1 MLGDECAT
9 WLSGPV
15 IAMDTPVKT
24 LTAPLLTVVIPT
36 FNERDNVAEL
46 VRRVEH
52 ALAGRS
58 WEIVFVDDNSPD
70 ATTDAVRALA
80 QHDPR
85 VRCMRRIG
93 RRGLA
98 SACIEGML
106 ASSAPFVACMDAD
119 LQHDPALLP
128 RMLDALSGGTADLA
142 IASRYI
148 EGGSTGAW
156 QRERLAMSRFA
167 TRLANAVTR
176 QNLSDPMSGY
186 FMMRRE
192 RFDALAPQ
200 LSSLGFKIL
209 LDVVAS
215 AKPPLRVV
223 ELPLVFGARHSGASK
238 LTTNVAWEFVL
249 LLADK
254 AIGRFIPVRFLSFA
268 LVGGLGV
275 GVHFAVL
282 TSLLAWGGWRFLPA
296 QAAATG
302 IAMVFNY
309 ALNNLLTYVDRPRR
323 GWQWLG
329 GLVSFS
335 LICSIGAIA
344 NVGVSSY
351 LFERDSRWQLAAL
364 AGILVGAVWN
374 FAVSNIYTWRKR

>member
-1 MLGDECAT
+1 M
-9 WLSGPV
+9 PV
-15 IAMDTPVKT
+15 DNRDAMDTPVKA
-24 LTAPLLTVVIPT
+24 LTAPVLTVVIPT
-36 FNERDNVAEL
+36 FNERGNVEEL

-58 WEIVFVDDNSPD
+58 WEVIFVDDNSPD
-70 ATTDAVRALA
+70 DTTLAVRALA
-80 QHDPR
+80 QRDSR

-119 LQHDPALLP
+119 LQHDPSVLP
-128 RMLDALSGGTADLA
+128 RMLDALESGAAELA
-142 IASRYI
+142 VASRYV
-148 EGGSTGAW
+148 EGGSTGSW

-167 TRLANAVTR
+167 TRLANTVTR
-176 QNLSDPMSGY
+176 HDLSDPMSGY
-186 FMMRRE
+186 FMLRRE
-192 RFDALAPQ
+192 RFEALAPQ

-209 LDVVAS
+209 LDIVAS
-215 AKPPLRVV
+215 AKPPLKIV
-223 ELPLVFGARHSGASK
+223 ELPLVFGLRHAGESK

-268 LVGGLGV
+268 LVGALGI
-275 GVHFAVL
+275 GVHFTVL
-282 TSLLAWGGWRFLPA
+282 TGLLTLGHWAFLPA
-296 QAAATG
+296 QATATG
-302 IAMVFNY
+302 LAMVFNY